1 MACPP
6 IRTTTHPSP
15 NNTNTLLMT
24 TMNPPWSPPPNI
36 YIVGA
41 QCTGKTTL
49 VNNLR
54 AHFQGDLS
62 MTNPSSSSS
71 PPPPPPAS
79 TPPATMP
86 PATMPPPAITP
97 PPTII
102 TEVARGVLATH
113 RFSARDVRIPAR
125 SLALQRLILQAQ
137 AVAEARAVGLR
148 MTAEEACLVMTGG
161 TGGTGGVAP
170 GAVPTG
176 TGGGGGPG
184 WFVSDRSGADPIAY
198 ALRYAGPEAGREL
211 AGTAA
216 WAELRARMRASLVVV
231 CEAGL
236 AAAGWLRDDGVRLM
250 PEDVEEWVGFH
261 GVFCRFLEAEGVPY
275 EVLDARVGGHEERV
289 RFVLERWRER
299 GVCGERERVRGE

>member
-1 MACPP
+1 
-6 IRTTTHPSP
+6 
-15 NNTNTLLMT
+15 
-24 TMNPPWSPPPNI
+24 MNHNPPPNI

-49 VNNLR
+49 VGNLR
-54 AHFQGDLS
+54 AHFYNTPTTTSSDGA
-62 MTNPSSSSS
+62 NPPS
-71 PPPPPPAS
+71 PPP
-79 TPPATMP
+79 
-86 PATMPPPAITP
+86 P

-113 RFSARDVRIPAR
+113 RFTARDVRIPAR

-137 AVAEARAVGLR
+137 AAAEARAVRG
-148 MTAEEACLVMTGG
+148 MAPGPSEASGPGEAVEVHGETAE
-161 TGGTGGVAP
+161 
-170 GAVPTG
+170 
-176 TGGGGGPG
+176 TGGGDGGPG

-198 ALRYAGPEAGREL
+198 ALRYAGAEAGREL

-231 CEAGL
+231 CEAGA

-261 GVFCRFLEAEGVPY
+261 GAFCRFLEAEGVPY

-289 RFVLERWRER
+289 RFVLEKWRER
-299 GVCGERERVRGE
+299 GVWGESQRKASRSMVSE